1 MLPWT
6 KIAGLSAIL
15 AAGAVTAF
23 GSTGQAAIT
32 PGKISYDRLPS
43 SSDMPEVR
51 PEARARVGAP
61 ATPRS
66 DFASGQGDRW
76 SAASGADCSRQAW
89 PYISDACLAPAGD
102 ARARR
107 PVRTITVETREGA
120 NTSVLV
126 RTPQTTLATR

>member
-1 MLPWT
+1 MLPWI

-15 AAGAVTAF
+15 AAGVVTAF
-23 GSTGQAAIT
+23 GNTGQAAVT
-32 PGKISYDRLPS
+32 PGKVSYDRLPS
-43 SSDMPEVR
+43 SGDVPEIWS
-51 PEARARVGAP
+51 EARSLVGAP

-76 SAASGADCSRQAW
+76 SAGSEADCSRQAW

-120 NTSVLV
+120 NTSILV
-126 RTPQTTLATR
+126 RMPQPTLATR

>member
-1 MLPWT
+1 MVQWI

-15 AAGAVTAF
+15 AAGVVTAF
-23 GSTGQAAIT
+23 GNTGQAAIT

-43 SSDMPEVR
+43 SGDVPEVWS
-51 PEARARVGAP
+51 EARALVGAP

-76 SAASGADCSRQAW
+76 SARSGADCSRQAW
-89 PYISDACLAPAGD
+89 PYISDACRDPAGD

-107 PVRTITVETREGA
+107 PVRTITVETRQSA

-126 RTPQTTLATR
+126 RIPQTTLAAR

>member
-1 MLPWT
+1 MLPWI

-15 AAGAVTAF
+15 AAGVVTAS
-23 GSTGQAAIT
+23 GNTGQAAIT

-43 SSDMPEVR
+43 SSDVPEVR

-76 SAASGADCSRQAW
+76 SARSGADCSRQAW
-89 PYISDACLAPAGD
+89 PYISDACLTPAGE
-102 ARARR
+102 ARAPR

-126 RTPQTTLATR
+126 RIPQTALAAR

>member
-1 MLPWT
+1 MLQWI

-15 AAGAVTAF
+15 AAGVVTAF

-32 PGKISYDRLPS
+32 SGKISYDRLPA

-51 PEARARVGAP
+51 SEAHALVGAP

-66 DFASGQGDRW
+66 DFAPGKGDRW
-76 SAASGADCSRQAW
+76 NAGSGADCSRQAW
-89 PYISDACLAPAGD
+89 PCISDACLDPAGE

-120 NTSVLV
+120 NTSILV
-126 RTPQTTLATR
+126 RVPQPMLAAR